1 MHHVP
6 GILILYH
13 TPCWGKVAPTVVENY
28 SAFNSHS
35 DFPVWEVNT
44 EFGFPTRLS
53 ELRFNVIVLHY
64 TLFGRGYDYEIP
76 DAFCRYLHTC
86 PTTRIIAFFQ
96 DEYRYCRKRFAFI
109 NEFHVDTVY
118 TCLNPRHF
126 PEVYGKYTSARHL
139 KTYLPGYVSETLVRE
154 ASRRAKPPE
163 KRTIDVGYRARRLE
177 FYMGKGAQEKHEIG
191 VIFECMA
198 REYHLPLHLDIRI
211 GEENRI
217 HGENWYEFLGNCK
230 GMLGVESGVS
240 IIDLND
246 EIRPAGELLLKNN
259 PHITFQEFHDRV
271 LKGCEGNI
279 QLRTISPRHF
289 EAAAFRVCQILFEG
303 DYSDIM
309 QPHIHYIPLKKDFS
323 NFPGVIAEFSDAH
336 RREEITRRAYSD
348 LIDTGI
354 YSYKHFIRGF
364 DEHLNSLGLNPPSGY
379 DRTQIETALREDI
392 SMRLIHTW
400 IKQGIYIPFPGRSRL
415 RSLIRKAA
423 RLK

>member
-1 MHHVP
+1 MYRVP

-13 TPCWGKVAPTVVENY
+13 TPIWGKLTPTVVENY

-44 EFGFPTRLS
+44 EFGFPARLC
-53 ELRFNVIVLHY
+53 ELSFDVVVLHY

-109 NEFHVDTVY
+109 NEYHVDTVY
-118 TCLNPRHF
+118 TCLSPRYY
-126 PEVYGKYTSARHL
+126 PEVYKKYTSARNIR
-139 KTYLPGYVSETLVRE
+139 TYLPGYVSETLVRE

-163 KRTIDVGYRARRLE
+163 KRTIDIGYRARRLE

-191 VIFECMA
+191 ANFEGMV
-198 REYHLPLHLDIRI
+198 REHNLPLHLDIRI
-211 GEENRI
+211 GEKNRI

-240 IIDLND
+240 IVDLND
-246 EIRPAGELLLKNN
+246 EVRPACELLLKSN
-259 PHITFQEFHDRV
+259 PHITFQEVHDRI
-271 LKGCEGNI
+271 LKGWEGNI

-303 DYSDIM
+303 DYSEIM
-309 QPHIHYIPLKKDFS
+309 QPHTHYIPLKKDFS
-323 NFPGVIAEFSDAH
+323 NFSDVIAEFSDVH
-336 RREEITRRAYSD
+336 RREEITHRAYRD
-348 LIDTGI
+348 LIASGA
-354 YSYKHFIRGF
+354 YSYKNFIRSF
-364 DEHLNSLGLNPPSGY
+364 DEHLNSLELYPPSGY
-379 DRTQIETALREDI
+379 DRTHIETILREDLTR
-392 SMRLIHTW
+392 RLIHTW
-400 IKQGIYIPFPGRSRL
+400 IKQGIYIHFPGRSLL
-415 RSLIRKAA
+415 RALIRKAA
-423 RLK
+423 RLR